1 MDCSWMETRF
11 EKLRPSNYDGKSPVD
26 YYYNCIAWA
35 MGRKDSRWWPATIGG
50 YRWPKTL
57 QREKPGEETLAN
69 FIRAFK
75 HLRYKKI
82 PKKDYSLEKGFEK
95 VAIYVKGNQNP
106 THAARQLLPSGIW
119 TSKIGNEED
128 IEHVSP
134 AVLEGVEY
142 GTVAVVMKR
151 LA

>member
-1 MDCSWMETRF
+1 METRF
-11 EKLRPSNYDGKSPVD
+11 EKLRSSDYDGKSPVD
-26 YYYNCIAWA
+26 FCYNCIAWS
-35 MGRKDSRWWPATIGG
+35 MSRKDSRWWPATIGG
-50 YRWPKTL
+50 YRWPKKL
-57 QREKPGEETLAN
+57 PRENPGEETLSN

-75 HLRYKKI
+75 RLRYKKTT
-82 PKKDYSLEKGFEK
+82 KLDYSLEKGFEK

-106 THAARQLLPSGIW
+106 IHAARQLDSGIW

-151 LA
+151 SV

>member
-1 MDCSWMETRF
+1 MERRF
-11 EKLRPSNYDGKSPVD
+11 ERLRPSDYDGKSPVD

-50 YRWPKTL
+50 YRWPKKL
-57 QREKPGEETLAN
+57 PREKPGEETLPN

-75 HLRYKKI
+75 RLGYKVI
-82 PKKDYSLEKGFEK
+82 SQKDYSLERGFEK

-134 AVLEGVEY
+134 GVLEGMEY

-151 LA
+151 PV